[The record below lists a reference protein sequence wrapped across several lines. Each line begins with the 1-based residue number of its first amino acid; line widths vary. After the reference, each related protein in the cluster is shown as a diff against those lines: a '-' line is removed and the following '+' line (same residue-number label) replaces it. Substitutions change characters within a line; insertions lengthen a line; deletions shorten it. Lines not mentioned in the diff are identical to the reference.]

1 MTEERLKQLLIK
13 CMNWIETDNYETL
26 NTFENLGF
34 KPDELKELGFK
45 YLQNNNMEE
54 LSKDIAAQLESCGF
68 DDITDSSGYF
78 VIREFSDG
86 TDRCVDVHKS
96 TDDGKSHYVVYCSYE
111 DESFDYKYTDDLTV
125 EALEKV
131 LDEVYESEVV

>member
-34 KPDELKELGFK
+34 KPKELKELGFE

-54 LSKDIAAQLESCGF
+54 LSKDIVAQLECCGF

-96 TDDGKSHYVVYCSYE
+96 TNDGKPHYVVYCSYE
-111 DESFDYKYTDDLTV
+111 DENFDYKYTEDLTV
-125 EALEKV
+125 ESLQKV
-131 LDEVYESEVV
+131 LEEVYESEAA